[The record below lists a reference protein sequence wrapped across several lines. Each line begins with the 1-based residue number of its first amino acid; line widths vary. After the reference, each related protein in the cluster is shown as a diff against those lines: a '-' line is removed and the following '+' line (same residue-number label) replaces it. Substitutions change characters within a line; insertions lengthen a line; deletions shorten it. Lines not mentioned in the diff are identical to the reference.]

1 VRLSIASGSKNNFRF
16 YDVINRKIQFLK
28 LAYMILHFNEINW
41 LSVIV
46 VTVLSFPL
54 GALWHT
60 QKLFGK
66 AWMEDNQLTKEKAR
80 SANPAKIFGG
90 TALLHF
96 IAVTGLDGIIG
107 ASSDALSGLHAGLF
121 VSVFFVLT
129 AIGGTYL
136 FASRSFRI
144 LLIDAG
150 YYILFFGLSGLI
162 LGAW

>member
-1 VRLSIASGSKNNFRF
+1 
-16 YDVINRKIQFLK
+16 
-28 LAYMILHFNEINW
+28 MILHFNEINW

-96 IAVTGLDGIIG
+96 VAVAGLDALIG
-107 ASSDALSGLHAGLF
+107 ASSDWMSGLYTGLF
-121 VSVFFVLT
+121 VSAFFVLT

-136 FASRSFRI
+136 FASRSIRI

-150 YYILFFGLSGLI
+150 YYILLFGLSGLI
-162 LGAW
+162 LGVW